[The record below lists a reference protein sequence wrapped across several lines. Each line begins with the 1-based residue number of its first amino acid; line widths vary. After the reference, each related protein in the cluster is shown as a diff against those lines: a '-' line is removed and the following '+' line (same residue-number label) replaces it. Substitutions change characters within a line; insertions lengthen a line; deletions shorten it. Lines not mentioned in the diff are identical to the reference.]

1 MEKEIRDAL
10 NRLVG
15 ATGAVHQAALDLQR
29 AMDRDDL
36 PSAPRPALPPVE
48 PPYRPQ
54 STSNGTQCYD
64 IPAGTKSRRCK
75 SCGATIYFVPTG
87 SGRIMPVESDGLP
100 HWERCNAP
108 EQFRRE

>member
-1 MEKEIRDAL
+1 MEREIKDAL
-10 NRLVG
+10 NRLAA
-15 ATGAVHQAALDLQR
+15 ATGAAHQAALDLQR
-29 AMDRDDL
+29 AMDGEYSQ
-36 PSAPRPALPPVE
+36 SAPRPALPPVE
-48 PPYRPQ
+48 PPHRAQ
-54 STSNGTQCYD
+54 STSNGAQCYD
-64 IPAGTKSRRCK
+64 IPHGTKSRRCK